1 MYSTSFLFFQI
12 LRFLGFI
19 VTPDFGDRSVTI
31 HQLLPVFVISLLL
44 EDLSIVSYQ
53 KWARGELQS
62 PRKMES
68 GFLQASPVQYFLTLI

>member
-53 KWARGELQS
+53 KWARGELPKS
-62 PRKMES
+62 KENGIRFS
-68 GFLQASPVQYFLTLI
+68 AR

>member
-1 MYSTSFLFFQI
+1 MYIVMHVYIFSFFQI

-44 EDLSIVSYQ
+44 EDLAIVSYQ
-53 KWARGELQS
+53 KWARS
-62 PRKMES
+62 K
-68 GFLQASPVQYFLTLI
+68 VQGKWNQVFYKLAQCTTYLL